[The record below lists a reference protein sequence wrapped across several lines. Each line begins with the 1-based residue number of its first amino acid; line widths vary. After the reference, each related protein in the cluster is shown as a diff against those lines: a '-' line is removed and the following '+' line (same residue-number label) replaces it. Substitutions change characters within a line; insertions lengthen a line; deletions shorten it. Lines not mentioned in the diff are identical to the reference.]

1 MGVYYLQ
8 EEVVFVPF
16 FTLGGTSTDLA
27 SNLSIITQQASGE
40 MQGGLNESNSRVES
54 LEHHE

>member
-1 MGVYYLQ
+1 MYYLQ

>member
-1 MGVYYLQ
+1 MTFSEHLLGVGHCTRHMGVYYLQ

-40 MQGGLNESNSRVES
+40 MQ
-54 LEHHE
+54 